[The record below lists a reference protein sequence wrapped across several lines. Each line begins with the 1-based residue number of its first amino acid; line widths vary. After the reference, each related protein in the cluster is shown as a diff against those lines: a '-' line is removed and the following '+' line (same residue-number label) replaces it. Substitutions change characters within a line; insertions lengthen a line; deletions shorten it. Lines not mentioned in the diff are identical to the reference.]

1 MKSRRIGILTPTFLP
16 KCSGAE
22 VFHHNLA
29 GHLVKAG
36 HRPVVLAPRSRIR
49 RLHSCGWKLPYE
61 LDAYPAQFWGFMKHH
76 VGVALWL
83 NRRALSRL
91 QQKHRFDVWH
101 TVVLYP
107 SGVSFA
113 DWQSRSRVPGLVR
126 AVGDDV
132 GGLPGNGHQEWMKRL
147 LHDKLPRAQSVVALS
162 AGMADELST
171 LGVPRRKIRTMPNA
185 VDCARFEGTFPGRE
199 AVRGRLGLPPDA
211 FVFLCVARNHPQK
224 DFPTL
229 FRAFRSLRE
238 RMPGH
243 EVHLAVAGRSV
254 PSLRNEAKAA
264 GLTDTVHFFEFG
276 GTPCGNAAPV
286 MPPPEL
292 VDLYRAAD
300 AFVLSSLLEGFSSA
314 LLEAMAASLPVV
326 ATDAPGI
333 REVVRPDVEG
343 MLVPCGDAVALAKAM
358 GDIVEHPE
366 LRRRLADAARETA
379 RRYSWPVLTE
389 AYARLYEELIAERGR
404 A

>member
-29 GHLVKAG
+29 GHLAKAG

-49 RLHSCGWKLPYE
+49 SLQSCGWNLPYE
-61 LDAYPAQFWGFMKHH
+61 LDAYPEKLWSFMKHH
-76 VGVALWL
+76 ARLALWL
-83 NRRALSRL
+83 NRCALSRL
-91 QQKHRFDVWH
+91 QRKHRFDVWH

-113 DWQSRSRVPGLVR
+113 DWQDRSRVPGLVR

-132 GGLPGNGHQEWMKRL
+132 GGLPGRGHREWIRRL

-162 AGMADELST
+162 AGMADELHA
-171 LGVPRRKIRTMPNA
+171 LGVPRGKIRTMPNA
-185 VDCARFEGTFPGRE
+185 VDCARFEGVFPGRAE
-199 AVRGRLGLPPDA
+199 VRGRLGLPPDA

-229 FRAFRSLRE
+229 FRAFRALRE

-243 EVHLAVAGRSV
+243 EVHLAVAGRGA
-254 PSLRNEAKAA
+254 PSLRNEAEAA
-264 GLTDTVHFFEFG
+264 GLRDTVHFFEFG
-276 GTPCGNAAPV
+276 GAACGNAAPV

-292 VDLYRAAD
+292 VDLYRASD

-326 ATDAPGI
+326 ATAAPGI
-333 REVVRPDVEG
+333 RDVVRPDVEG
-343 MLVPCGDAVALAKAM
+343 LLVPCGDSVALERAM
-358 GDIVEHPE
+358 GDMVGNPA
-366 LRRRLADAARETA
+366 LRSRLGDAARETA
-379 RRYSWPVLTE
+379 RQYSWPAVTE